1 MAFTYDDTDLN
12 TTTASGRL
20 NSTRFLLGDTNS
32 TEPLI
37 QDSEVVFS
45 LAQNGNNIYKSAAW
59 LARTLASKYSRE
71 VNIELDGILTVDYST
86 LALQFAKLADQL
98 DYQAKTNSSTLGIFA
113 GGLPVVT
120 TEDRSFRMGQFWNPP
135 KPTDETI
142 TYE

>member
-98 DYQAKTNSSTLGIFA
+98 EYQAKTNSSTLGIFA

-120 TEDRSFRMGQFWNPP
+120 TEDRSLRMGQFWNPP

>member
-1 MAFTYDDTDLN
+1 
-12 TTTASGRL
+12 
-20 NSTRFLLGDTNS
+20 LGDT
-32 TEPLI
+32 TVTDPLI

-45 LAQNGNNIYKSAAW
+45 LAMNGDNIYKSAAW

-98 DYQAKTNSSTLGIFA
+98 EYQSKTNSSTLGIFA